1 MTMSTKSSMF
11 ELDFN
16 RIFSQ
21 IIKYTLFGGFAIFI
35 LSISFLYL
43 SFKVFPN
50 FFETYLDPMY
60 NAGGSRDIFFYI
72 HPLILAGGLS
82 ILWFRFRKYL
92 TGNII
97 IQGLE
102 FGLIYGIV
110 ALGPIIWV
118 SYSAL
123 AVSEL
128 TVFSWWIYGTVQACI
143 AGVVFSWLESK
154 RK

>member
-21 IIKYTLFGGFAIFI
+21 IIKYALFGGFAIFI

-43 SFKVFPN
+43 SFQVFPN
-50 FFETYLDPMY
+50 FLRHILTPCTMQEDPETY
-60 NAGGSRDIFFYI
+60 FYI

-97 IQGLE
+97 MQGLE

-143 AGVVFSWLESK
+143 AG
-154 RK
+154 

>member
-1 MTMSTKSSMF
+1 M
-11 ELDFN
+11 
-16 RIFSQ
+16 
-21 IIKYTLFGGFAIFI
+21 
-35 LSISFLYL
+35 
-43 SFKVFPN
+43 
-50 FFETYLDPMY
+50 
-60 NAGGSRDIFFYI
+60 
-72 HPLILAGGLS
+72 
-82 ILWFRFRKYL
+82 

-97 IQGLE
+97 MQGLE